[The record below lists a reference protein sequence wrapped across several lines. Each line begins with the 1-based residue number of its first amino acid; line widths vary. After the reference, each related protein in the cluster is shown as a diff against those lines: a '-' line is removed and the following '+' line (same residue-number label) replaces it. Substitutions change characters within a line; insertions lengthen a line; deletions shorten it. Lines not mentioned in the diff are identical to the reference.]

1 MPVDISYDVMIVSK
15 FPGDIDKILSNFICF
30 FNNDLF
36 VSSIHPKYDGLV
48 LNNQVI
54 MEDTISEELPE
65 ELAPEQDD
73 I

>member
-65 ELAPEQDD
+65 ELMPEQDD